1 MANLPRAAG
10 RLTLG
15 LALCTG
21 VAASGLAF
29 AADDY
34 PNKPITF
41 VVPFAPGG
49 GTDMLTRAVSDRLA
63 KELGQPI
70 LVENRAGGNTLIAAQ
85 HVARA
90 KPDGYTVLTAIDST
104 MAMNQHLYSSLP
116 YDPLKDFIP
125 VTLAISMP
133 MVIAVNPDFPAKTL
147 PELMTHLKEH
157 PNDVNYAFGALP
169 AQVVGER
176 FKMESGLTMEAVPYN
191 GSSPAQQDVMGG
203 HVPVLVDA
211 LAPALSLLRSD
222 RLRPLA
228 VSSAERAPTLP
239 DVPTVAESGLPGF
252 DAITWTG
259 FFLPAGTPQAVVDK
273 LHAGIS
279 KVLQD
284 PAVRTQFEDLGQ
296 QILGAPGPEFAELIQ
311 RDSDKNGEVIREA
324 GIKIN

>member
-15 LALCTG
+15 LVLCAG
-21 VAASGLAF
+21 VAAPGLAS
-29 AADDY
+29 AADNY
-34 PNKPITF
+34 PSKPITF

-49 GTDMLTRAVSDRLA
+49 GADMLTRAVSDRLA
-63 KELGQPI
+63 KELGQTV

-90 KPDGYTVLTAIDST
+90 KPDGYTVLTAIDAT

-133 MVIAVNPDFPAKTL
+133 MVIAVNPEFPAKTL
-147 PELMTHLKEH
+147 PELMDYLKAN
-157 PNDVNYAFGALP
+157 PNKVNYAFGALP

-191 GSSPAQQDVMGG
+191 GSSPAQQDVLGG

-211 LAPALSLLRSD
+211 LAPALAQLRAE

-228 VSSAERAPTLP
+228 VSSAQRAPTLP
-239 DVPTVAESGLPGF
+239 NVPTIAESGVEGF

-259 FFLPAGTPQAVVDK
+259 FFVPAGTPQAVVDK
-273 LHAGIS
+273 LHAGIA

-284 PAVRTQFEDLGQ
+284 PTVRKQFEDLGQ
-296 QILGAPGPEFAELIQ
+296 EVLGAPGPEFVELIK
-311 RDSDKNGEVIREA
+311 RDSVKNGEVIREA
-324 GIKIN
+324 GIKVN